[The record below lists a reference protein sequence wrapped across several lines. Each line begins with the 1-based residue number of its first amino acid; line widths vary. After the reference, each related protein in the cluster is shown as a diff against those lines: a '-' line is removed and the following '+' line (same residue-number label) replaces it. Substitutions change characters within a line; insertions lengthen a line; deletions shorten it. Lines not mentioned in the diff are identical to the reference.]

1 MRSYLEIIKEL
12 NATVKSDNI
21 PSADREEI
29 YGLVSQLMDLLWKYS
44 D

>member
-12 NATVKSDNI
+12 NNTVKSDNI
-21 PSADREEI
+21 PKEDREKI
-29 YGLVSQLMDLLWKYS
+29 SQCIQKLMDLLWKYS